1 MHTGPTSARGL
12 VVLMSF
18 FVIIM
23 SVILYILAYS
33 GELNSYMK
41 LVFLLCSTSE
51 LNCSV
56 FFSIELFLIVIKTC
70 YLLRVWRYCSYFQ
83 LHYSHHFVF
92 LNYIMLL

>member
-12 VVLMSF
+12 AVLMSF

-23 SVILYILAYS
+23 SVILYILAHS

-41 LVFLLCSTSE
+41 LVSLLCSTSE

-56 FFSIELFLIVIKTC
+56 FFFNLIIFDCHQTVLLVTC
-70 YLLRVWRYCSYFQ
+70 VEIL
-83 LHYSHHFVF
+83 
-92 LNYIMLL
+92 